1 MYKICVKSLKK
12 NRVELILNNKNLDKT
27 YRMEFKFQYVV
38 ISVIPNIIRLY
49 KIRNFNSTIYVCK
62 DCFFQNNILY
72 GKIKLLTPKFNI
84 NIPK

>member
-12 NRVELILNNKNLDKT
+12 NRAELILNNKYLDKT
-27 YRMEFKFQYVV
+27 YKMEFKFQYVV

-62 DCFFQNNILY
+62 DCFFQNNIFL
-72 GKIKLLTPKFNI
+72 
-84 NIPK
+84 